1 MPKEKSPFKQSMA
14 LNEWEQKESYRKM
27 IELNN
32 KLANLGMRGISKES
46 QLLHKIIEIGLA
58 RVDISES
65 GTIIIKWT
73 SHNVHY
79 V

>member
-1 MPKEKSPFKQSMA
+1 MFAFSWSDEMTQKNTAPKSLA

-32 KLANLGMRGISKES
+32 KLADLGMRGISKES

-58 RVDISES
+58 KADISES
-65 GTIIIKWT
+65 GTIIIG
-73 SHNVHY
+73 
-79 V
+79 